1 MSEKRSLLIVEDDAP
16 LKAFLVELLNQ
27 EDRSILSVSTLRE
40 AYELLTSRHVDL
52 VLLDLFLPDG
62 SGFQLLGDI
71 KRRSPGMMHFPEA
84 IIITAFGNWE
94 SHIQAYKLGAQYF
107 LDKPFKITQV
117 KALVER
123 ALQTDTAAAE
133 NA

>member
-1 MSEKRSLLIVEDDAP
+1 MSGKRSLLIVEDDAP
-16 LKAFLVELLNQ
+16 LKAFLTELLDR

-40 AYELLTSRHVDL
+40 AYDVLASRPVDL
-52 VLLDLFLPDG
+52 ILLDLFLPDG
-62 SGFQLLGDI
+62 NGFKLLGDI
-71 KRRSPGMMHFPEA
+71 KKRNPELRQFPEA

-117 KALVER
+117 KTLVER
-123 ALQTDTAAAE
+123 ALRVDVAAG